1 MSFST
6 LDNAKFRFQGYNLSE
21 ELLAVEISDDMEKHM
36 ITIVAYVLP
45 SVSEKEKEEEEEE
58 ISCYFTEVIAD
69 YSSPYKLD
77 ENIIE
82 VSSIS
87 LSAIEGDIVF
97 IRKKQIDQEF

>member
-45 SVSEKEKEEEEEE
+45 SVSEKEKEEEE

-97 IRKKQIDQEF
+97 IRKKQIDQAF

>member
-36 ITIVAYVLP
+36 TTIVAYVLP
-45 SVSEKEKEEEEEE
+45 SVSEKEKEE

-69 YSSPYKLD
+69 YSSPYRTHLR
-77 ENIIE
+77 
-82 VSSIS
+82 S
-87 LSAIEGDIVF
+87 LSRCG
-97 IRKKQIDQEF
+97 